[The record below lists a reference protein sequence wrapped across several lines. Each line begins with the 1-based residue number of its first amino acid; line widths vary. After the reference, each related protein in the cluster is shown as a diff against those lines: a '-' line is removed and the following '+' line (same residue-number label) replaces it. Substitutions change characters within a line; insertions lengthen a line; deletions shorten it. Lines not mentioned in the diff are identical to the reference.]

1 MSDPITMTVS
11 VEVSI
16 SETIESADEDVPD
29 PELLQAW
36 AAAAYLDE
44 TPAIASLLVTSAD
57 EMQALN
63 KQYRDQDKPTNVL
76 SFPMQSPKEVDVQLL
91 GDIVLCA
98 EVIRQ
103 EAKQQSKSMLSHWA
117 HMVVHGMLHLQ
128 GYDHT
133 DNEEAE
139 EMEQLEIRILDQIG
153 FESPYEYSTDEEI
166 K

>member
-1 MSDPITMTVS
+1 MTVS
-11 VEVSI
+11 VEVTI

-29 PELLQAW
+29 PDLLQAW
-36 AAAAYLDE
+36 ASAAYLDE
-44 TPAIASLLVTSAD
+44 TPAIASLLVTGAD
-57 EMQALN
+57 EIQALN
-63 KQYRDQDKPTNVL
+63 KQYRNQDKPTNVL
-76 SFPMQSPKEVDVQLL
+76 SFPMQSPDEVDVRLL

-103 EAKQQSKSMLSHWA
+103 EAGQQSKSEQSHWA

-128 GYDHT
+128 GYDHI

-139 EMEQLEIRILDQIG
+139 AMEQLEIRILNQLG